1 MVQVLRVCRLPKCLV
16 LVLQL
21 SLEGEGEIQ
30 GRQPFLFL
38 LLIIIKLLSIL
49 VLFLC
54 LHRLGA
60 VDKHEEVSRLPLSEQ
75 FLESHAQ
82 LDISLERGCL

>member
-1 MVQVLRVCRLPKCLV
+1 MVQVLCVRRLPKCLV

-38 LLIIIKLLSIL
+38 LLIDVKLLSVL
-49 VLFLC
+49 VLFLR
-54 LHRLGA
+54 LHRLRA
-60 VDKHEEVSRLPLSEQ
+60 VDEHEEVSRLPLSEQ
-75 FLESHAQ
+75 FLESHTQ
-82 LDISLERGCL
+82 LDISLEWGCL